1 MKGVYKRKL
10 KNLIRNIK
18 LILISSN
25 QKYMIPNILL
35 NKLQTMPKVF
45 KYKKIILKVCDGQH
59 RHTEQIF
66 FELKKYF
73 PNISLS
79 TVYRNI
85 NELIDSGELKE
96 AIVLGGRSYYES
108 TAKEHAH
115 LIDTESGEIYDIDL
129 PVVKM
134 KGLPAGFSAQKIS
147 LNIYGTFKKSP

>member
-35 NKLQTMPKVF
+35 NKSRTMPKVF
-45 KYKKIILKVCDGQH
+45 KYKIILKVCDGQH

-115 LIDTESGEIYDIDL
+115 LIDTESGEIYDIGL

-147 LNIYGTFKKSP
+147 LNIYGTFKKSL